1 LSEPYLAVGTAQF
14 GLPYGLGS
22 TGAPVHG
29 DEARRILEIAS
40 AAGVTLLDTAPAY
53 GDIEQRLAGL
63 CAGLP
68 FSVVSKVPSCVDASS
83 ASEMRSRVQACVAR
97 SFERLGGRLTV
108 MLFHRAEDLLGPLGD
123 EAWRAAADILPAGV
137 RLGVSVYSPWEAAEV
152 RRRHP
157 VSVVQLPGSAFDQRL
172 ARMVDPGP
180 LEGVELH
187 LRSVFLQGLMLMD
200 PAVADG
206 RVPGSR
212 DAVAR
217 WSAWCVGRGLEPTY
231 AALAVARGLPGVGA
245 CIVGLDSAAQAR
257 QIVEAWSV
265 AGVVVAPELAVDDLG
280 LVDPRLWDA
289 R

>member
-1 LSEPYLAVGTAQF
+1 LSEARLAVGTAQF

-22 TGAPVHG
+22 AGVPVHG

-83 ASEMRSRVQACVAR
+83 ASEIRSWVQACVAR
-97 SFERLGGRLTV
+97 SIERLGDRLTV
-108 MLFHRAEDLLGPLGD
+108 MLFHRAGDLLDPLGD
-123 EAWRAAADILPAGV
+123 EAWRAADDMLPADV
-137 RLGVSVYSPWEAAEV
+137 RLGVSVYSPEEAVAV

-157 VSVVQLPGSAFDQRL
+157 VSVVQLPGSALDQRL
-172 ARMVDPGP
+172 ARMVDPGA

-187 LRSVFLQGLMLMD
+187 LRSVFLQGLTLMD

-217 WSAWCVGRGLEPTY
+217 WSAWCVRRGLEPTS
-231 AALAVARGLPGVGA
+231 AALAVARGLPGVSA
-245 CIVGLDSAAQAR
+245 CVVGLDSAAQAR
-257 QIVEAWSV
+257 QIVDAWSV
-265 AGVVVAPELAVDDLG
+265 AGAIAAPELAVDDLG
-280 LVDPRLWDA
+280 LVDPRRWGA

>member
-1 LSEPYLAVGTAQF
+1 MSEPRLAVGTAQF

-53 GDIEQRLAGL
+53 GDIEQRLAVL

-83 ASEMRSRVQACVAR
+83 ASEMRSWVQACVAR
-97 SFERLGGRLTV
+97 SIERLDGRLTV
-108 MLFHRAEDLLGPLGD
+108 MLFHRGADLLGPLGD
-123 EAWRAAADILPAGV
+123 EAWRAATDMLPAGV
-137 RLGVSVYSPWEAAEV
+137 RLGVSVYSPEEAVEV

-157 VSVVQLPGSAFDQRL
+157 VSVVQLPGSALDQRL
-172 ARMVDPGP
+172 ARMADPGTVK
-180 LEGVELH
+180 GVELH
-187 LRSVFLQGLMLMD
+187 LRSVFLQGLMFMD
-200 PAVADG
+200 PAAADG

-217 WSAWCVGRGLEPTY
+217 WSAWCVGRGLEPTS
-231 AALAVARGLPGVGA
+231 AALAIARGLPGVGA
-245 CIVGLDSAAQAR
+245 CVVGLDSAEQAR
-257 QIVEAWSV
+257 QIVDAWSA
-265 AGVVVAPELAVDDLG
+265 AGVIAAPELAVDDLS
-280 LVDPRLWDA
+280 LVDPRRWGVQ
-289 R
+289 